1 MEQVTEP
8 EAIRS
13 RLLAA
18 CRDGRTVGLVPTMGY
33 FHDGHLAL
41 MRAAR
46 RDCDLVVTSIF
57 VNPLQFGPGED
68 FGDYPRDLQRDREAA
83 AQVDVDL
90 LFCPAVETMYP
101 EGFATF
107 VRVERLT
114 EVLCGRFRPGHFQG
128 VATVVAKLFNL
139 VPADF
144 AYFGEKDAQQALV
157 IKRMVRDLN
166 FPIRVITVPTVRE
179 IDGLAMSSR
188 NIYLSE
194 AQRRAAPVLYQSL
207 LEAKEAME
215 RGERSGEALCHMVK
229 RRIAREP
236 EARLQYVEVR
246 GLPDLEELTEVNKPA
261 LLAVAAYFGKA
272 RLIDNVILDPTGRV
286 KSLNDV

>member
-1 MEQVTEP
+1 
-8 EAIRS
+8 
-13 RLLAA
+13 
-18 CRDGRTVGLVPTMGY
+18 
-33 FHDGHLAL
+33 
-41 MRAAR
+41 
-46 RDCDLVVTSIF
+46 
-57 VNPLQFGPGED
+57 
-68 FGDYPRDLQRDREAA
+68 
-83 AQVDVDL
+83 QVDVDL